1 MPCRSPHDLGAADG
15 ADGRAE
21 VFPPARTTGKD
32 HHQGSPPRITT
43 KDYPRTIKELLRHAH

>member
-21 VFPPARTTGKD
+21 VFPPSRT
-32 HHQGSPPRITT
+32 TT